1 MQYVDPNI
9 EANVKFFVNPKN
21 WAESKIGV
29 DWKALGKRHD
39 RDFSSDDDEWKAKG
53 ESIYSSST
61 TLSIKELV
69 ESSPRYYQPFY
80 CTIIYFIIVKGSI
93 LECICLIFGKFFS
106 ERQPTISMELSM
118 KGNYSINNKP
128 SSLQQYEDICIIKGM
143 INLTGKGERLG
154 VAKFNCSWG
163 WNSAM
168 GRIQAR
174 RVDTVSYISIPIF

>member
-9 EANVKFFVNPKN
+9 EATVKFFVNPKN

-69 ESSPRYYQPFY
+69 ESSPRYYLKASRTLSTTKLNKGKHPRVYVFNCWQIFQR
-80 CTIIYFIIVKGSI
+80 TATNDFDGIIY
-93 LECICLIFGKFFS
+93 
-106 ERQPTISMELSM
+106 ERKL
-118 KGNYSINNKP
+118 
-128 SSLQQYEDICIIKGM
+128 
-143 INLTGKGERLG
+143 
-154 VAKFNCSWG
+154 
-163 WNSAM
+163 
-168 GRIQAR
+168 
-174 RVDTVSYISIPIF
+174 

>member
-1 MQYVDPNI
+1 M
-9 EANVKFFVNPKN
+9 
-21 WAESKIGV
+21 

-39 RDFSSDDDEWKAKG
+39 RVMSEDWEMGKWQAKG

-80 CTIIYFIIVKGSI
+80 STIVYFIIVKGGI
-93 LECICLIFGKFFS
+93 LECMYLIVGKFFS

-118 KGNYSINNKP
+118 KGNHSINNKP

-163 WNSAM
+163 TPTEPM

-174 RVDTVSYISIPIF
+174 RVNTVSCISI

>member
-9 EANVKFFVNPKN
+9 EATVKFFVNPKN

-29 DWKALGKRHD
+29 NWKALGKRHD

-80 CTIIYFIIVKGSI
+80 CTIIYFIKG
-93 LECICLIFGKFFS
+93 KHP
-106 ERQPTISMELSM
+106 RV
-118 KGNYSINNKP
+118 Y
-128 SSLQQYEDICIIKGM
+128 
-143 INLTGKGERLG
+143 
-154 VAKFNCSWG
+154 VFNCW
-163 WNSAM
+163 
-168 GRIQAR
+168 Q
-174 RVDTVSYISIPIF
+174 IFQRTATNYFDGIIYERKL